1 MNTTTKPQTTA
12 LNPRQNAFMG
22 AYTSPDSSSFGNCYQ
37 SALAAGYS
45 VTTAR
50 NLTHLSPAWLSDN
63 IGQIVKVIEPDDIM
77 KELTAII
84 NSETEPT
91 IIRLKAMEMTMKAYS
106 MLVQRKEVATPE
118 VVTLSIDLTGSLD
131 TSSRSG

>member
-1 MNTTTKPQTTA
+1 MHKTQISTT
-12 LNPRQNAFMG
+12 PRQSAFLKS
-22 AYTSPDSSSFGNCYQ
+22 YTDPTSTSFGNCYQ

-50 NLTHLSPAWLSDN
+50 NLTHLNPAWLSDN
-63 IGQIVKVIEPDDIM
+63 IGQIAEIIEPDDIM

-84 NSETEPT
+84 NSDTEPT
-91 IIRLKAMEMTMKAYS
+91 IIRLKAIEMTMKAYS

-118 VVTLSIDLTGSLD
+118 VVTLSIDLTGRLD